1 MGESCLDSRGISM
14 KAFESIFER
23 NVCGQPLNQSEVA
36 ALLATPPGKPLE
48 DLFSVARAFR
58 ERSFGDQ
65 IFIYGFIYF
74 STYCQN
80 YCNFCLYRRC
90 NQSAPRYRKPIGD
103 ILDVARV
110 LEDDGVHLLDLT
122 MGEDPFYVQ
131 NDGKRLLDL
140 VARVREAVAVP
151 LMISPGVI
159 NAELLRAMAE
169 QGLDWYACYQE
180 TFNERLFSRLRKG
193 QDFNRRLKA
202 KVQARQAGFLLEEGL
217 LLGVGEN
224 SGDLHL
230 ALEHMEKLRPSQ
242 VRAMTFRPQRGTP
255 MANWHAPDSLDE
267 LRLIATLRLCFPDK
281 LIPASLDVDGLEGL
295 RARLNAGANVVTS
308 VIPPRH
314 GLAGV
319 SRARLNIE
327 DSQRTVSS
335 VTSVIKGL
343 GLKIAPILTY
353 QQWIEKEKRRFYRQD
368 QTDFRSAQ
376 LG

>member
-1 MGESCLDSRGISM
+1 
-14 KAFESIFER
+14 
-23 NVCGQPLNQSEVA
+23 
-36 ALLATPPGKPLE
+36 
-48 DLFSVARAFR
+48 
-58 ERSFGDQ
+58 
-65 IFIYGFIYF
+65 
-74 STYCQN
+74 
-80 YCNFCLYRRC
+80 
-90 NQSAPRYRKPIGD
+90 
-103 ILDVARV
+103 
-110 LEDDGVHLLDLT
+110 
-122 MGEDPFYVQ
+122 
-131 NDGKRLLDL
+131 
-140 VARVREAVAVP
+140 
-151 LMISPGVI
+151 MISPGVI